1 MQTERIMMVVVL
13 GLAVLF
19 LHGVVAAQDSWNFPN
34 FTATQVFQSRR
45 ADLKMKVYRSGSSV
59 RVERSAAIS
68 TLYVPASSKVYNLTT
83 YPDKSHQCVSMN
95 PDQARMLPSPLE
107 LIHGRIV
114 KRTAAGTEIVEGH
127 ATKIEDVTV
136 VTPDGKT
143 VESKVWEAEDL
154 RGIPVKI
161 ESYIDQ
167 VTLRAVYRDI
177 IIGAP
182 DQDLFTVP
190 DRCTPFEKMGQVA
203 EARELK

>member
-1 MQTERIMMVVVL
+1 MQTGRFMTVVML
-13 GLAVLF
+13 GWLVAF
-19 LHGVVAAQDSWNFPN
+19 LGGVVNAQERWNFPD
-34 FTATQVFQSRR
+34 FTATQVFQSHR
-45 ADLKMKVYRSGSSV
+45 ADLTMKVYRSGSSV

-107 LIHGRIV
+107 LIQGRIV
-114 KRTAAGTEIVEGH
+114 KRSAAGTETVEGH

-136 VTPDGKT
+136 VEPDGKT
-143 VESKVWEAEDL
+143 VESRVWEAEDL

-161 ESYIDQ
+161 ESHIDQ
-167 VTLRAVYRDI
+167 VTLRAVYRDVVV
-177 IIGAP
+177 GAP
-182 DQDLFTVP
+182 DQELFTVP

-203 EARELK
+203 EARVLK

>member
-1 MQTERIMMVVVL
+1 MQTERFMAVVVL
-13 GLAVLF
+13 GWLVLLVSAV
-19 LHGVVAAQDSWNFPN
+19 HAQDSLSFPD

-45 ADLKMKVYRSGSSV
+45 ADLTMKVYRSRSSV

-68 TLYVPASSKVYNLTT
+68 TLYVPLSGKVYNLTT

-95 PDQARMLPSPLE
+95 PDQAKMLPSPLE
-107 LIHGRIV
+107 LILGRIV
-114 KRTAAGTEIVEGH
+114 KRSAAGTETVDGH

-136 VTPDGKT
+136 IEPDGKT
-143 VESKVWEAEDL
+143 VESRVWEAEDL
-154 RGIPVKI
+154 HGIPVKI

-177 IIGAP
+177 VVGSP
-182 DQDLFTVP
+182 DEKLFSVP

-203 EARELK
+203 EARVLK

>member
-1 MQTERIMMVVVL
+1 MQTGRIMTVVML
-13 GLAVLF
+13 GWLVLF
-19 LHGVVAAQDSWNFPN
+19 LGSRVKAQDSWKFPD

-45 ADLKMKVYRSGSSV
+45 ADLTMKVYRSGARV

-68 TLYVPASSKVYNLTT
+68 TLYVPANRKVYNLTT

-107 LIHGRIV
+107 LIQGRIV
-114 KRTAAGTEIVEGH
+114 KRSAAGTETVEGH

-136 VTPDGKT
+136 IEPDGKT
-143 VESKVWEAEDL
+143 VESRVWEAEDL
-154 RGIPVKI
+154 HGIPVKI

-177 IIGAP
+177 VVGAP
-182 DQDLFTVP
+182 DQNLFTVP

-203 EARELK
+203 EAR